1 VKITKEQLKEIIKE
15 ELENVLEGQSPL
27 ADLVQHIKDDIDY
40 ISKFSDDVLR
50 NYLEDEMKERGI
62 DGSIDELNLMNLAKN
77 AKRNFEMT
85 KENIQNENN

>member
-1 VKITKEQLKEIIKE
+1 MKITKEQLKEIIKE
-15 ELENVLEGQSPL
+15 ELENVLEVQSPL

-50 NYLEDEMKERGI
+50 NYLEDEMK
-62 DGSIDELNLMNLAKN
+62 LAKN